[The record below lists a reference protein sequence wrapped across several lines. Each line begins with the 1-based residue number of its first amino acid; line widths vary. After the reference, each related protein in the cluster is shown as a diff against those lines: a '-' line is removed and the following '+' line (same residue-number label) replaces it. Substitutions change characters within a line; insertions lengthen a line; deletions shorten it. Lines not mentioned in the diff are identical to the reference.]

1 MTPEAQKR
9 YDEKVARVEAAI
21 ALKEPD
27 YVPMMPSAALFPML
41 NAGYTVAEVIYDTSL
56 EKMTRSI
63 VKYLEEFDPDCG
75 LGVGTNY
82 AGEGPMLELEKP
94 KNMRWAGMPGDIIDK
109 NSIQQ
114 FIEYPVL
121 LDDEFDEFFSDRTG
135 WTLKKHIP
143 RICELLEPVAGIAD
157 LGGRSPARTLAAKV
171 STPEFKAM
179 LEDLWKL
186 NELQKEYRK
195 NVVKLDKTVYEMG
208 YPVFRAGGAAVP
220 FDRYSDGLRGTLLSL
235 SDLYERPEEI
245 EKYIEEVI
253 GPQLEAIRKMGK
265 MPGMKG
271 KHVFMALHKGIDGF
285 MGDEHY
291 REYYWRHLRMI
302 IEEIAAAGMVP
313 YIFCEGRYN
322 TRLDY
327 LAEVTPGKVFYHF
340 EEVDMAV
347 AKSKLKD
354 VACIS
359 GSFNTNLLQFGKP
372 EQVRDE
378 AKRLLD
384 ICAPGGGFIFM
395 TGSGLS
401 HVKKENVVAMFE
413 TVRTYGKY

>member
-27 YVPMMPSAALFPML
+27 RVPMMPSAALFPML

-75 LGVGTNY
+75 LGTGTNY

-94 KNMRWAGMPGDIIDK
+94 KNMRWAGMPGNPIDR

-121 LDDEFDEFFSDRTG
+121 LDDEFDEFFTDRTG
-135 WTLKKHIP
+135 WTLRKQVP
-143 RICELLEPVAGIAD
+143 RNSELLEPFAK
-157 LGGRSPARTLAAKV
+157 LFQTGRISARGLAAQV

-179 LEDLWKL
+179 LEDLWKI
-186 NELQKEYRK
+186 NELQQEYRK
-195 NVVKLDKTVYEMG
+195 NAEKLNKTVYEMG
-208 YPVFRAGGAAVP
+208 YPVFRMGGAAVP
-220 FDRYSDGLRGTLLSL
+220 FDRYSDSLRGTILSL
-235 SDLYERPEEI
+235 QDLYDYTDEVERFIDES
-245 EKYIEEVI
+245 I
-253 GPQLEAIRKMGK
+253 GPQLEQIRTMGK
-265 MPGMKG
+265 RPGMKG

-285 MGDEHY
+285 MGSEHY
-291 REYYWRHLRMI
+291 KKYYWRHLQMI
-302 IEEIAAAGMVP
+302 IEEIIKADMVP
-313 YIFCEGRYN
+313 YIFCEGKYN
-322 TRLDY
+322 TRLDF
-327 LAEVTPGKVFYHF
+327 LTEVTPGKVFYHF

-347 AKSKLKD
+347 AKSKLKNI
-354 VACIS
+354 ACIA
-359 GSFNTNLLQFGKP
+359 GSFNTNLLQFGTP
-372 EQVRDE
+372 EKVRDE

-384 ICAPGGGFIFM
+384 ICAPGGGFIFA

-401 HVKKENVVAMFE
+401 HVKRENVAAMFE
-413 TVRTYGKY
+413 TVREFGKY

>member
-1 MTPEAQKR
+1 MTPEAKKR

-21 ALKEPD
+21 ALQEPD
-27 YVPMMPSAALFPML
+27 QVPIMPSAALFPML
-41 NAGYTVAEVIYDTSL
+41 DAGYTVAEVIYDTSL

-63 VKYLEEFDPDCG
+63 VKYLRDFDPDCG
-75 LGVGTNY
+75 LGTGTNY
-82 AGEGPMLELEKP
+82 AGEGPMLELERP

-121 LDDEFDEFFSDRTG
+121 LDDEFEEFFTDRTG
-135 WTLKKHIP
+135 WMLRKQLP
-143 RICELLEPVAGIAD
+143 RNSGLLEPFAK
-157 LGGRSPARTLAAKV
+157 LFQTGRISARTLAAQV

-186 NELQKEYRK
+186 NDLSETYRK
-195 NVVKLDKTVYEMG
+195 NAAKLNETVYEMG
-208 YPVFRAGGAAVP
+208 YPVFRQGSAAVP
-220 FDRYSDGLRGTLLSL
+220 FDRYSDGLRGTILSL
-235 SDLYERPEEI
+235 GDLYENTEEM
-245 EKYIEEVI
+245 ERYIEETI
-253 GPQLEAIRKMGK
+253 GPQLEAIRAMGRR
-265 MPGMKG
+265 PGMKG

-291 REYYWRHLRMI
+291 RKYYWKHLQMI
-302 IEEIAAAGMVP
+302 IEEIIKADMVP
-313 YIFCEGRYN
+313 YIFCEGKYN
-322 TRLDY
+322 TRLDC
-327 LAEVTPGKVFYHF
+327 LTEVTPGKVFYHF

-347 AKSKLKD
+347 AKQKLGKI
-354 VACIS
+354 ACIS
-359 GSFNTNLLQFGKP
+359 GSFNTNLLQFGTP
-372 EQVRDE
+372 EKVRSE

-401 HVKKENVVAMFE
+401 HVKRENVEAMFE
-413 TVRTYGKY
+413 TVRLYGKY

>member
-1 MTPEAQKR
+1 MTAEAQKR

-27 YVPMMPSAALFPML
+27 RVPMMPSAALFPMI
-41 NAGYTVAEVIYDTSL
+41 NAGYTVAEVIYDTTL
-56 EKMTRSI
+56 EKMTKSI
-63 VKYLEEFDPDCG
+63 IKYLEEFDPDCG

-121 LDDEFDEFFSDRTG
+121 LDDEYDEFFSDRTG
-135 WTLKKHIP
+135 WLLSKQIP
-143 RICELLEPVAGIAD
+143 RNSELLEPVADLAR
-157 LGGRSPARTLAAKV
+157 LGGRSPARNLAAKV
-171 STPEFKAM
+171 STPQFKAM

-186 NELQKEYRK
+186 NELNLEYRK
-195 NVVKLDKTVYEMG
+195 NVEKLDKAVYELG
-208 YPVFRAGGAAVP
+208 YPVFRKGGAAVP
-220 FDRYSDGLRGTLLSL
+220 FDMYSDHLRGTLLSL
-235 SDLYERPEEI
+235 ADLYERPEEI
-245 EKYIEEVI
+245 ERYINETI
-253 GPQLEAIRKMGK
+253 GPQLENIRRMGR

-285 MGDEHY
+285 MSGEHY
-291 REYYWRHLRMI
+291 RDYYWKHLQMI
-302 IEEIAAAGMVP
+302 IEEIIKAGMVP

-322 TRLDY
+322 TRLGF
-327 LAEVTPGKVFYHF
+327 LTEVTPGKVLYHF

-359 GSFNTNLLQFGKP
+359 GSFNTNLLQFGTVD
-372 EQVRDE
+372 QVKDE

-401 HVKKENVVAMFE
+401 HVKKENVVAMFD
-413 TVRTYGKY
+413 TVREYGKY

>member
-9 YDEKVARVEAAI
+9 YDEKTARVQAAI

-27 YVPMMPSAALFPML
+27 RVPMMPSAALFPML
-41 NAGYTVAEVIYDTSL
+41 NAGYTVAEVIYDTTL
-56 EKMTRSI
+56 KKMEKSI

-75 LGVGTNY
+75 LGTGTNY
-82 AGEGPMLELEKP
+82 AGEGPMLELERP
-94 KNMRWAGMPGDIIDK
+94 KNMRWAGMPGDVIDV

-114 FIEYPVL
+114 FIEYPTL
-121 LDDEFDEFFSDRTG
+121 LDDEFDEFFRDRTG
-135 WTLKKHIP
+135 WSLFKQAPRNSDFLVPLLKTLQ
-143 RICELLEPVAGIAD
+143 
-157 LGGRSPARTLAAKV
+157 GGRVSARSVAAQV

-186 NELQKEYRK
+186 NELNQEYRK
-195 NVVKLDKTVYEMG
+195 NAARLNKTVYEMG
-208 YPVFRAGGAAVP
+208 YPVFRQGGAAVP
-220 FDRYSDGLRGTLLSL
+220 FDSYSDGLRGTILSL
-235 SDLYERPEEI
+235 QDLYDHTEEVER
-245 EKYIEEVI
+245 YIEESI
-253 GPQLEAIRKMGK
+253 GPMLEMIRMQGK
-265 MPGMKG
+265 MPGAKG

-291 REYYWRHLRMI
+291 RKYYWKHLQMI
-302 IEEIAAAGMVP
+302 IEEIIKADMVP

-322 TRLDY
+322 TRLDC
-327 LAEVTPGKVFYHF
+327 LTEVTPGKVFYHF
-340 EEVDMAV
+340 EEVNMEV

-354 VACIS
+354 IACIA

-401 HVKKENVVAMFE
+401 HVKKENVVAMFD
-413 TVRTYGKY
+413 TVREYGKY